1 MRDNWQLLVSAFDSD
16 FCDEVVRRASAVKEE
31 SATVFSGTSDIRNSK
46 IRWLLDEPDIEDILL
61 RGVNKLN
68 GSCFNVDITQAIDQ
82 IQFTEYDEQYNGK
95 YDWHHDVD
103 WLNDK
108 NYDRKLSIVVQLSDG
123 YDYEGCNF
131 EFAEVQSPPPEQFR
145 QQGSVLVFPS
155 YLTHRVTEITK
166 GTRRSL
172 VAWVRG
178 PRWK

>member
-1 MRDNWQLLVSAFDSD
+1 MLN
-16 FCDEVVRRASAVKEE
+16 
-31 SATVFSGTSDIRNSK
+31 
-46 IRWLLDEPDIEDILL
+46 EPDIEDILL

-82 IQFTEYDEQYNGK
+82 IQFTEYDAQYKGR
-95 YDWHHDVD
+95 YDWHHDID
-103 WLNDK
+103 WGNDK

-123 YDYEGCNF
+123 DDYEGCNF
-131 EFAEVQSPPPEQFR
+131 EFSEVQSPPAEQFR

-178 PRWK
+178 PRWR